1 MSVPKSPDIVRGV
14 VRKMLTGGLARA
26 CSIRDRAR
34 SVCNMTRWIGIDTAG
49 HDGFHVNHARRTL
62 SDRAFDCFHLAPDGF
77 HQVLGIA
84 LTFDLNIRRGLL
96 NLGQIDGCQLH
107 VDRREVF
114 IETMKLRGSGNRHD
128 PWLLR

>member
-1 MSVPKSPDIVRGV
+1 MGVPRSHDIVRGV
-14 VRKMLTGGLARA
+14 LRKMLTGGLARA
-26 CSIRDRAR
+26 WSIRDRRR
-34 SVCNMTRWIGIDTAG
+34 SVCNMARRIGIDTAG

-62 SDRAFDCFHLAPDGF
+62 SDRVFDCFHLAPDGF